1 VRRSISL
8 IAALMVLGSFVSSQ
22 SADFSVENADNSSGF
37 GTEQSCYDY
46 TFIDSNS
53 IRGTLL
59 EKEEMDSSHL
69 KPDSVSYDSVKNLCK
84 PDNRPDLAVIEKA
97 DTQSSQS
104 DGSGGLSDEN
114 PLLPDPR
121 VAFVEDEKVNY
132 EQFQSKE
139 TIFYG
144 GLVPF
149 VAIHDADL
157 KTEDHFFNTDSF
169 SLFLYFK
176 RKF

>member
-1 VRRSISL
+1 MRLSISL
-8 IAALMVLGSFVSSQ
+8 IAALLVLGSLAGSR
-22 SADFSVENADNSSGF
+22 SAENDVNPSGL
-37 GTEQSCYDY
+37 GPEQSCHNY

-59 EKEEMDSSHL
+59 EKEEMDSSPD
-69 KPDSVSYDSVKNLCK
+69 KPDSVSYDAVQNLCK
-84 PDNRPDLAVIEKA
+84 PKNTSLLAVIEKDDA
-97 DTQSSQS
+97 PATEPA
-104 DGSGGLSDEN
+104 GSETSNGET
-114 PLLPDPR
+114 PILPDSH
-121 VAFVEDEKVNY
+121 VTFIEDGKLNF

-157 KTEDHFFNTDSF
+157 ETEDHFFNPESF

-176 RKF
+176 KKF

>member
-1 VRRSISL
+1 MRLSISL
-8 IAALMVLGSFVSSQ
+8 IAALLVFGSVAGSE
-22 SADFSVENADNSSGF
+22 SADFSVENAGNSLSLE
-37 GTEQSCYDY
+37 TQQSCYDY
-46 TFIDSNS
+46 TFIDNNS

-59 EKEEMDSSHL
+59 EKEEMDSSPD
-69 KPDSVSYDSVKNLCK
+69 KPDSVSYDNVQNLCK
-84 PDNRPDLAVIEKA
+84 PKNTLQLAVIEKNA
-97 DTQSSQS
+97 SPDTQSEDSEKPG
-104 DGSGGLSDEN
+104 DDT
-114 PLLPDPR
+114 PLLPDPHIT
-121 VAFVEDEKVNY
+121 FIEDGKLNY
-132 EQFQSKE
+132 EQFQSRE

-157 KTEDHFFNTDSF
+157 ETDDHFFNPDSF

>member
-1 VRRSISL
+1 MRLSISL
-8 IAALMVLGSFVSSQ
+8 IVALLVFGSAAGSR
-22 SADFSVENADNSSGF
+22 SADFSAENADNPPGL
-37 GTEQSCYDY
+37 GTEQSCYNY

-59 EKEEMDSSHL
+59 EKERMDSSPD
-69 KPDSVSYDSVKNLCK
+69 KPDSVSYDAVTNLCK
-84 PDNRPDLAVIEKA
+84 PKNTRLLAVIENDDA
-97 DTQSSQS
+97 PVSEPG
-104 DGSGGLSDEN
+104 DGEISSDET
-114 PLLPDPR
+114 PLLPDPQI
-121 VAFVEDEKVNY
+121 AFIEDGKLNF

-157 KTEDHFFNTDSF
+157 ETEDHFFNPESF

-176 RKF
+176 KKF

>member
-1 VRRSISL
+1 MFFTSVAASHGVEDADDSL
-8 IAALMVLGSFVSSQ
+8 GLR
-22 SADFSVENADNSSGF
+22 
-37 GTEQSCYDY
+37 TEQSCYNY
-46 TFIDSNS
+46 TFIDNNS

-59 EKEEMDSSHL
+59 EKEEMDSSPG
-69 KPDSVSYDSVKNLCK
+69 KPDDVSYDTARNLCRS
-84 PDNRPDLAVIEKA
+84 NSIRQLAAIEKA
-97 DTQSSQS
+97 DTPEINTGDS
-104 DGSGGLSDEN
+104 DGLSDDT
-114 PLLPDPR
+114 PILPDPNIS
-121 VAFVEDEKVNY
+121 FIEEGKLNY
-132 EQFQSKE
+132 DQFQSRD

-157 KTEDHFFNTDSF
+157 ETDDHFFNPESF

>member
-1 VRRSISL
+1 MRLSISL
-8 IAALMVLGSFVSSQ
+8 IAALMVFGFATGSESTEY
-22 SADFSVENADNSSGF
+22 SVENAENSSGLRA
-37 GTEQSCYDY
+37 EQSCYDY

-59 EKEEMDSSHL
+59 EKEEMDSSPD
-69 KPDSVSYDSVKNLCK
+69 KPDSVSYDTVSNLCK
-84 PDNRPDLAVIEKA
+84 PQNTLLAVI
-97 DTQSSQS
+97 DTGDAPIAEPGDREVS
-104 DGSGGLSDEN
+104 SDET
-114 PLLPDPR
+114 PLLPDPQI
-121 VAFVEDEKVNY
+121 AFIEDGKLNY

-157 KTEDHFFNTDSF
+157 ETDDHFFNPESF

>member
-1 VRRSISL
+1 MRLSVLLTAIL
-8 IAALMVLGSFVSSQ
+8 IILMSAASSE
-22 SADFSVENADNSSGF
+22 SADNSAENVYGSF
-37 GTEQSCYDY
+37 GLNAGQSCYNY
-46 TFIDSNS
+46 TFIDNNS

-59 EKEEMDSSHL
+59 EKEEMDSAL
-69 KPDSVSYDSVKNLCK
+69 DKPDSVSYDTVKNLCK
-84 PDNRPDLAVIEKA
+84 PDNARQLAAIEKA
-97 DTQSSQS
+97 DTAGAQYEDPEGSS
-104 DGSGGLSDEN
+104 EN
-114 PLLPDPR
+114 PLLPNPEIK
-121 VAFVEDEKVNY
+121 FIEEGKVNY

-149 VAIHDADL
+149 VAVHDADL
-157 KTEDHFFNTDSF
+157 ETDDHFFNPESV

>member
-1 VRRSISL
+1 MRLSISL
-8 IAALMVLGSFVSSQ
+8 IAALMVFGSVAGSQ
-22 SADFSVENADNSSGF
+22 SADFSVENADNPSGL
-37 GTEQSCYDY
+37 GAEQSCYNY

-59 EKEEMDSSHL
+59 EKERMDSSPD
-69 KPDSVSYDSVKNLCK
+69 KPDSVSYDAVSNLCK
-84 PDNRPDLAVIEKA
+84 PKNTRLLAVIENDDA
-97 DTQSSQS
+97 PVSEPGDSEIS
-104 DGSGGLSDEN
+104 SDETS
-114 PLLPDPR
+114 LLPDPQI
-121 VAFVEDEKVNY
+121 AFIEDGKLNF
-132 EQFQSKE
+132 EQLQSKE

-157 KTEDHFFNTDSF
+157 ETEDHFFNPESF

-176 RKF
+176 KKF

>member
-1 VRRSISL
+1 MRLSISL
-8 IAALMVLGSFVSSQ
+8 IAALMVFGSVAGSH
-22 SADFSVENADNSSGF
+22 SADYSIENADNFSGLRA
-37 GTEQSCYDY
+37 EQSCYDY

-59 EKEEMDSSHL
+59 EKERMDSSPD
-69 KPDSVSYDSVKNLCK
+69 KPDSVSYDTVSNLCMPK
-84 PDNRPDLAVIEKA
+84 NTLLAVIDND
-97 DTQSSQS
+97 DTPVAEPG
-104 DGSGGLSDEN
+104 DGEISSDET
-114 PLLPDPR
+114 PLLPDPQI
-121 VAFVEDEKVNY
+121 AFIEDGKLNY

-157 KTEDHFFNTDSF
+157 ETEDHFFNPESF

-176 RKF
+176 KKF

>member
-1 VRRSISL
+1 MRLSIAL
-8 IAALMVLGSFVSSQ
+8 IAALMVFGSVAGSQ
-22 SADFSVENADNSSGF
+22 SADFSVENADNPSGL
-37 GTEQSCYDY
+37 GTEQSCYNY

-59 EKEEMDSSHL
+59 EKEEMDSSPV
-69 KPDSVSYDSVKNLCK
+69 KPDSVSYDTVSNLCK
-84 PDNRPDLAVIEKA
+84 PKKTLLAVIDNDDAPVSEA
-97 DTQSSQS
+97 
-104 DGSGGLSDEN
+104 GSEISSDET
-114 PLLPDPR
+114 PLLPDSQI
-121 VAFVEDEKVNY
+121 AFIEDGKLNF

-157 KTEDHFFNTDSF
+157 ETEDHFFNPESF

-176 RKF
+176 KKF